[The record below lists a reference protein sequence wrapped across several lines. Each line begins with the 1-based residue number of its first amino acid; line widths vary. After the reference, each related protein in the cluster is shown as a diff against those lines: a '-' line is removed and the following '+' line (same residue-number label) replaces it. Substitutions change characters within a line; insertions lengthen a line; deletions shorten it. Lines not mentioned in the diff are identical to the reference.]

1 MTASGTKTCGD
12 RHCDGSNPGCGVATP
27 LRHNRIPHLRFNDST
42 LAPVLRRIGL
52 RRTLAAALVVLGGWF
67 GAPAAN
73 ALIPYVYLP
82 TEEELKG
89 SSIGI
94 GRTAAQLLQLGQAKD
109 AARLAALA
117 VRLNP
122 NDERFWSILAEAQL
136 RNNDLKDASRS
147 LARAKQLNPEKAGL
161 WFAEAAIALR
171 AERPDDAVPL
181 ITRGLQ
187 LDPNNASAYFDLGN
201 ARIMQGELPLALK
214 SFEQATALKPEFW
227 EALNNQALVLFEMGQ
242 RQEAVRRWRRV
253 LKLETNAEPMLALAA
268 ALHQKGEQTEAIQ
281 LASTALAKNP
291 NYVLPLHQAEQLWG
305 VRIREATA
313 ELLSEPQLT
322 NSVERA
328 QANATWKKSQ

>member
-1 MTASGTKTCGD
+1 M
-12 RHCDGSNPGCGVATP
+12 
-27 LRHNRIPHLRFNDST
+27 
-42 LAPVLRRIGL
+42 LRRIGL

-82 TEEELKG
+82 TEAELKG

-94 GRTAAQLLQLGQAKD
+94 GRTAAQLLQLGQPEQAAK
-109 AARLAALA
+109 LAALA

-122 NDERFWSILAEAQL
+122 NDERFWSVLAEAQL
-136 RNNDLKDASRS
+136 RSNDLEGASQS
-147 LARAKQLNPEKAGL
+147 LARAKSLKPEKAGL
-161 WFAEAAIALR
+161 WFAEGAIALR
-171 AERPDDAVPL
+171 SEKPDEAVPL

-187 LDPNNASAYFDLGN
+187 LDPENAAAHFDLGN

-268 ALHQKGEQTEAIQ
+268 ALHQQGEQTEAIQ

>member
-1 MTASGTKTCGD
+1 M
-12 RHCDGSNPGCGVATP
+12 
-27 LRHNRIPHLRFNDST
+27 
-42 LAPVLRRIGL
+42 LRRIGF

-136 RNNDLKDASRS
+136 RNNNLKDASRS

-171 AERPDDAVPL
+171 AERPNDAVPL

-201 ARIMQGELPLALK
+201 ARIMQGVLPLALK
-214 SFEQATALKPEFW
+214 SFEKATTLKPEFW

-253 LKLETNAEPMLALAA
+253 LKLEPNAEPMLALAA
-268 ALHQKGEQTEAIQ
+268 ALYQQGEQTEAIQ
-281 LASTALAKNP
+281 LASTALAQNP

-313 ELLSEPQLT
+313 QLLSETELT